1 MSNELRKVG
10 DSTAKIAGNRG
21 MGRKP
26 GVPNRI
32 TASVKG
38 MLLEALDEVGGKEYL
53 ILQAEKNPTAFLAL
67 IAKLIPSEV
76 KAEVAPAPALFS
88 EDQLLRVA
96 EEIRR
101 KREQATA

>member
-1 MSNELRKVG
+1 MSKELRKVG

-53 ILQAEKNPTAFLAL
+53 ILQARENPTAFLAL

-76 KAEVAPAPALFS
+76 KAELAPAPAALFTP
-88 EDQLLRVA
+88 DQL
-96 EEIRR
+96 RR
-101 KREQATA
+101 MADEQERNNAA